1 MLSTYQITK
10 RRGPRAGVIY
20 NYYRCRSTAGG
31 RPPCK
36 GIQYRAWDIEEGV
49 RAILDEPQTWR
60 DLLGPDAADDS
71 IRQAMDAWRVMLWQW
86 QRDWLRNA
94 IEQIEIDEPHDKI
107 AVTFKADAGAAFLL
121 ENAPVRRWLLTIR
134 LPVSQG
140 DLEPKSIRRNFP
152 SVTVNGNARPG
163 NWPGVFVS
171 RFCQRVAAFF
181 PPTPTISTPQ
191 ARFWGPKATM
201 TAASIGGSNGRELL
215 DRT

>member
-71 IRQAMDAWRVMLWQW
+71 IRQAMDAWRVMLWQ
-86 QRDWLRNA
+86 
-94 IEQIEIDEPHDKI
+94 
-107 AVTFKADAGAAFLL
+107 
-121 ENAPVRRWLLTIR
+121 
-134 LPVSQG
+134 
-140 DLEPKSIRRNFP
+140 
-152 SVTVNGNARPG
+152 
-163 NWPGVFVS
+163 
-171 RFCQRVAAFF
+171 
-181 PPTPTISTPQ
+181 
-191 ARFWGPKATM
+191 
-201 TAASIGGSNGRELL
+201 
-215 DRT
+215 